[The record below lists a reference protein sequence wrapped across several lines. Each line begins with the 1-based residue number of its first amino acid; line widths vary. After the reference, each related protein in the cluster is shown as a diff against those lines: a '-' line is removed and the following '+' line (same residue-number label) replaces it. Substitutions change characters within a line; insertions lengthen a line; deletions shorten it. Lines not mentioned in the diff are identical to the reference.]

1 MRLTMGTKDT
11 MGTKIPLVSFVDFV
25 ASGPAAMMMDMAG
38 WRLEHTYAE
47 LPALFHS
54 PATPARVAAPRMVA
68 FNRPLAVELGLDAD
82 ALEGLHGAAV
92 FAGNALPDGARPIAQ
107 AYAGHQFGHFTGLG
121 DGRAILL
128 GEQIT
133 PAGARVDI
141 QLKGAGQTPFSRRGD
156 GRAALGPMLR
166 EYLISEALHALG
178 IPTTRSLAV
187 VMTGEPVYR
196 ETVLDGAVLTRVASS
211 HIRVGTVEWAAA
223 HRDRTALHAIADY
236 TRTRHY
242 PEIAGAPDP
251 PMALF
256 EAIVERQAALIA
268 RWQLV
273 GFIHGVMNTDNM
285 ALSGETIDY
294 GPCAFMDAYDPA
306 TVFSS
311 IDHGGR
317 YAYGNQPPIA
327 QWNLA
332 RLAEAMMP
340 LLGSDTPRAIERAS
354 AALDRFPEQ
363 FEQHWRR
370 GMRSKLGLFTDDPD
384 DTVIADDLLAWMQR
398 RAADFTNTFR
408 ALSSASEVEHLTK
421 ADSDFGAWHRRLQAR
436 RARQPQ
442 PPAEADDL
450 MRRSNP
456 AFIPRNHKV
465 EEALDAATTALDFSA
480 FERLLDVLRTPYDY
494 SRDRPEFRTTPP
506 GGLPYRTF
514 CGT

>member
-1 MRLTMGTKDT
+1 
-11 MGTKIPLVSFVDFV
+11 
-25 ASGPAAMMMDMAG
+25 MAG
-38 WRLEHTYAE
+38 WRLAHTYAE

-54 PATPARVAAPRMVA
+54 PATPDPVAAPRLVA
-68 FNRPLAVELGLDAD
+68 FNRPLAAQLGLDAD
-82 ALEGLHGAAV
+82 ALDGPHGAAI
-92 FAGNALPDGARPIAQ
+92 FAGNVLPDGARPLAQ

-133 PAGARVDI
+133 PSGERVDI

-166 EYLISEALHALG
+166 EYLISEAMHALG

-211 HIRVGTVEWAAA
+211 HIRVGTLEWAAA
-223 HRDRTALHAIADY
+223 HRDTDALHAIADY

-242 PEIAGAPDP
+242 LEIADVPDP
-251 PMALF
+251 HLALF
-256 EAIVERQAALIA
+256 EAIAERQAALIA

-340 LLGSDTPRAIERAS
+340 LLGSDTPRAVERAS
-354 AALDRFPEQ
+354 AALDRFAEC
-363 FEQHWRR
+363 FEQHWLR
-370 GMRSKLGLFTDDPD
+370 GMRSKLGLFTDEPD
-384 DTVIADDLLAWMQR
+384 DKVLADDLLAWMQR
-398 RAADFTNTFR
+398 RGADLTNTFR
-408 ALSSASEVEHLTK
+408 ALSSARDVEDLTR
-421 ADSDFGAWHRRLQAR
+421 ADPEFGAWHHRWQAR

-442 PPAEADDL
+442 PQAEADEL
-450 MRRSNP
+450 MQQANP

-465 EEALDAATTALDFSA
+465 EEALDAAAALDFSV
-480 FERLLDVLRTPYDY
+480 FERLLDVVRRPYDY
-494 SRDRPEFRTTPP
+494 SRERPEFSTAPP